1 MNRELLKKALEAIKF
16 NDEWHTKHDEHNGY
30 FDSTIHDV
38 NYSAIKAIEA
48 ELAKP
53 EAHQEIDLSKLQHDD
68 NCRYWKDEESCTC
81 GAVYYEQLQVANERV
96 QVANSRIVELESKL
110 AKPAGDV
117 TDTLYAKIMNL
128 QCHVPQD
135 ANINQRLAFKEGH
148 KQARHQA
155 TELICEMEAELAK
168 PEDSGMT
175 VLDIQDDDALRFIQR
190 VLESDAPEA
199 DRTAAR
205 DKIVEIRTRVREF
218 AKPEAEPVKLCFPT
232 MLRKMWS
239 GGEVQKWLDEQ
250 PPLYTSPRP
259 MQRLTS
265 EEISDLID
273 DHWEGDNEVHFIN
286 AIMDAMIEKNK

>member
-38 NYSAIKAIEA
+38 NYSAIKAI
-48 ELAKP
+48 
-53 EAHQEIDLSKLQHDD
+53 
-68 NCRYWKDEESCTC
+68 
-81 GAVYYEQLQVANERV
+81 
-96 QVANSRIVELESKL
+96 
-110 AKPAGDV
+110 
-117 TDTLYAKIMNL
+117 
-128 QCHVPQD
+128 
-135 ANINQRLAFKEGH
+135 
-148 KQARHQA
+148 
-155 TELICEMEAELAK
+155 EAELAK

-205 DKIVEIRTRVREF
+205 DKIVEIRTRVREL
-218 AKPEAEPVKLCFPT
+218 AKPEAEPY
-232 MLRKMWS
+232 MWIIEDNAGLS
-239 GGEVQKWLDEQ
+239 ISKWKFTENAIA
-250 PPLYTSPRP
+250 LYTSPRP

-273 DHWEGDNEVHFIN
+273 EHWEGDNEAHFIN